1 MNIMNGLLILLLCQC
16 IGEALKAYF
25 KLSLPGPVLGM
36 LILFCGLLVVKQV
49 PESVGR
55 SSQLLISQLGLMFLP
70 ASVGLFFLGAQFD
83 DQWPAIIAAVV
94 IGSIL
99 SLLFNALV
107 MRWMMNRQQQAKRN
121 A

>member
-1 MNIMNGLLILLLCQC
+1 MNLMNGLLILLLCQC

-36 LILFCGLLVVKQV
+36 LILFCGLLVVKHV
-49 PESVGR
+49 PESVSR
-55 SSQLLISQLGLMFLP
+55 SSQVLITQLGLMFLP
-70 ASVGLFFLGAQFD
+70 ASVGLFVLGDQFD
-83 DQWPAIIAAVV
+83 DQWPAILAAVV

-107 MRWMMNRQQQAKRN
+107 MRWLVSRQQQSKSHA
-121 A
+121 